1 MKSFGL
7 LFCSMLMMALLF
19 ISCDKGITVKGEN
32 GKEYKTYQAACRDN
46 DYNAA
51 HEFLD
56 LMQQKA
62 NEPVEKN
69 WLGKRNYDEVK
80 ANKKAYQDAIEY
92 VFTQEMMFLISD
104 GSESAAN
111 RIIYLMT
118 EARSEYTNAET
129 TEGMIKQEDFLN
141 KLCGKLVDLAISQ
154 GNIELIMKLVP
165 QCYSSIETTISEGLN
180 DYLYIYEGL
189 DKESCERY
197 LYVKERGLYNA
208 LCNKLFDYALN
219 KSDKNLAQEVLQL
232 YKQNIIVTKGDNPA
246 VTVNG
251 VKVDGNHSYVNFTY
265 QDKEAAQNRF
275 KEAVENGT
283 LKNKK

>member
-1 MKSFGL
+1 MKSFGFL
-7 LFCSMLMMALLF
+7 LCSMFFTALLF
-19 ISCDKGITVKGEN
+19 TSCNKGITVKGEN

-69 WLGKRNYDEVK
+69 WLGKWNSDEVK
-80 ANKKAYQDAIEY
+80 ANKKAYQDAVDY
-92 VFTQEMMFLISD
+92 VYTQEIMFLVSD

-129 TEGMIKQEDFLN
+129 TNEMIKQEDFLN
-141 KLCGKLVDLAISQ
+141 KLCGKVVDLAISQ

-165 QCYSSIETTISEGLN
+165 QCYSYKETTVSEGLK
-180 DYLYIYEGL
+180 DYFYIHENL
-189 DKESCERY
+189 DKERCERY

-232 YKQNIIVTKGDNPA
+232 YKQNIIVTKGDSPA
-246 VTVNG
+246 ITVNG
-251 VKVDGNHSYVNFTY
+251 VKVDGNHSYVNLTY
-265 QDKEAAQNRF
+265 QDKEVAQNRF
-275 KEAVENGT
+275 KEAVANGT
-283 LKNKK
+283 FQK